1 MKVKVTTKG
10 AIVSVYVHPSAKQ
23 DRIDTTDGIEIYTRE
38 PPKGN
43 RANVAVIMML
53 SRTLGI
59 PRREISI
66 VRGATSK
73 VKEIYI
79 RGISPDKLE
88 RLKQNGNV
96 A

>member
-1 MKVKVTTKG
+1 MRVKVTADG
-10 AIVSVYVHPSAKQ
+10 VIVSIYVHPSAKQ

-53 SRTLGI
+53 SKALSI

-66 VRGATSK
+66 VRGAASR
-73 VKEIYI
+73 VKEIYV
-79 RGISPDKLE
+79 RGISPDKME
-88 RLKQNGNV
+88 RLMQSGKRE
-96 A
+96 